1 MKLEEKLSRM
11 IQCETVSQAGVD
23 NSAKF
28 LAFHEVLRQLFP
40 NVFAHCQI
48 EKFGQALL
56 VRWQS
61 KTNHDQPIVL
71 MSHQDVVEASGKWS
85 HEPFSGDI
93 ADGRVWGRGTVD
105 TKGSLMCIFEALDEL
120 IGQGYEPGR
129 DIYISSSDGEEVSG
143 EGALLA
149 AKALEERGIRPL
161 LVLDE
166 GGMIKAEPINGAK
179 GRFAMMGT
187 LEKGTC
193 NFRFVARGM
202 GGHASAPG
210 RNTPLVRLG
219 EFMSDIEHHDPFR
232 AKMNATTIEMF
243 RRLGPTMKGPLG
255 FILTH
260 AKAFSPLLE
269 RLLPKVNRLAT
280 AMIKTTCAFT
290 TAHGAEGLNVLP
302 EKAYVTANCRVI
314 HHQDADETYRILA
327 EKARKYNLE
336 TEVINTGRAC
346 PVVDHDSPVFHKV
359 EDAIRQS
366 FPGVIPC
373 PYAMTGGTDAKHFS
387 SICDNVIRFAPLE
400 IDDQQYGS
408 IHGIDENISIS
419 TLKGGVEFYKLIVKS
434 F

>member
-1 MKLEEKLSRM
+1 
-11 IQCETVSQAGVD
+11 
-23 NSAKF
+23 
-28 LAFHEVLRQLFP
+28 
-40 NVFAHCQI
+40 
-48 EKFGQALL
+48 
-56 VRWQS
+56 
-61 KTNHDQPIVL
+61 
-71 MSHQDVVEASGKWS
+71 
-85 HEPFSGDI
+85 
-93 ADGRVWGRGTVD
+93 
-105 TKGSLMCIFEALDEL
+105 
-120 IGQGYEPGR
+120 
-129 DIYISSSDGEEVSG
+129 
-143 EGALLA
+143 
-149 AKALEERGIRPL
+149 
-161 LVLDE
+161 
-166 GGMIKAEPINGAK
+166 MIKAEPIKGAK

-327 EKARKYNLE
+327 EKARKYDLE
-336 TEVINTGRAC
+336 TEIINSGRAC